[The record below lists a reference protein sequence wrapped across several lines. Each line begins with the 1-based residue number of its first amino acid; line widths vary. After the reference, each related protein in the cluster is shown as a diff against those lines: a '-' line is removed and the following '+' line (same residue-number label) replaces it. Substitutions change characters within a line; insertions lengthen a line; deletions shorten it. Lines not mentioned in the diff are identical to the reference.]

1 MTSRQQ
7 KDSQEHNQGLDDTS
21 QTLPKY
27 PRPKILLIDL
37 DAEAETVLSAEGFNI
52 ATGSFGTP
60 YRVQKDDGFDPVI
73 VNGSLPANFT
83 EQEIVVID
91 LIPSTI
97 LDEVEGEKHTT
108 PGKKDWWA
116 SRSVGVIDPRP
127 RLMAQVRDD
136 FQRILSHGGAF
147 VVFSAMR
154 YQQKLIW
161 GHVVSQGYF
170 DQLREQ
176 NQLDYHTWSFL
187 STLDRFEVEN
197 DFGQE
202 IRITLEKTNI
212 GRCLSD
218 YIDEAIFKC
227 TFYPKWEVTE
237 EPWFVLATNKYDA
250 PVAGA
255 IRLDKQKPGWVF
267 LFPQIQ
273 NKASFLTRFFNEVLP
288 DLSPHLF
295 PHTEGARWVQRS
307 EYELPQI
314 IQLNNEIRRIQ
325 EEANQQITEL
335 EEAIRI
341 ERENEGYLHVLLTET
356 GRSLVIAVKQTLET
370 LGFQSVIDVDEEM
383 EKRGDTGPKRE
394 DLQIHDKSPT
404 LLVEVKGI
412 SGLPRDADALQ
423 VWKYIAPRM
432 KEWDRTDIAGL
443 SIVNHRKNLPALD
456 RENRSPFREDI
467 ITNAEEQAFGLL
479 TTWDLFRLVRG
490 YLKHHWTHGQVEPLF
505 YQNGRIEP
513 IPTHYEFIGVVEHFW
528 PKVSAVGVRVEEA
541 ELRLGDR
548 LAFELP
554 VEFEEQ
560 DVESLQVDR
569 TPVEQVDVG
578 QLAGIQTH
586 LTTEQIKKG
595 MRVFRLKKK

>member
-1 MTSRQQ
+1 M
-7 KDSQEHNQGLDDTS
+7 
-21 QTLPKY
+21 
-27 PRPKILLIDL
+27 
-37 DAEAETVLSAEGFNI
+37 
-52 ATGSFGTP
+52 
-60 YRVQKDDGFDPVI
+60 
-73 VNGSLPANFT
+73 
-83 EQEIVVID
+83 
-91 LIPSTI
+91 
-97 LDEVEGEKHTT
+97 
-108 PGKKDWWA
+108 
-116 SRSVGVIDPRP
+116 
-127 RLMAQVRDD
+127 
-136 FQRILSHGGAF
+136 
-147 VVFSAMR
+147 
-154 YQQKLIW
+154 
-161 GHVVSQGYF
+161 
-170 DQLREQ
+170 
-176 NQLDYHTWSFL
+176 
-187 STLDRFEVEN
+187 
-197 DFGQE
+197 
-202 IRITLEKTNI
+202 
-212 GRCLSD
+212 
-218 YIDEAIFKC
+218 
-227 TFYPKWEVTE
+227 
-237 EPWFVLATNKYDA
+237 ATNKYDA